1 MVVVVDV
8 VTYCSA
14 KKFVAE
20 LEDDVVLTVLIVNRQ
35 IFVVVTF
42 AAPIFDIVIA
52 SLVFVSV
59 LHLDLVVALAFVVV
73 AVYVIDVL
81 VAVDVALLHF
91 IVFLAEVA
99 VLTLIGVNDYQIDF
113 DVGLLDFSFL
123 EEILT

>member
-14 KKFVAE
+14 KKFAAE

-59 LHLDLVVALAFVVV
+59 LHLDLIVALAFVVV

-81 VAVDVALLHF
+81 VAGDVALLHF

-113 DVGLLDFSFL
+113 NVDLLDFSFL

>member
-1 MVVVVDV
+1 M
-8 VTYCSA
+8 
-14 KKFVAE
+14 
-20 LEDDVVLTVLIVNRQ
+20 
-35 IFVVVTF
+35 
-42 AAPIFDIVIA
+42 IA

-59 LHLDLVVALAFVVV
+59 LHLDLIVALAFVVV

-81 VAVDVALLHF
+81 VAGDVALLHF

-113 DVGLLDFSFL
+113 NVGLLDFSFL

>member
-1 MVVVVDV
+1 M
-8 VTYCSA
+8 
-14 KKFVAE
+14 
-20 LEDDVVLTVLIVNRQ
+20 
-35 IFVVVTF
+35 
-42 AAPIFDIVIA
+42 IA

-59 LHLDLVVALAFVVV
+59 FHLDLVVALAFVVV

-81 VAVDVALLHF
+81 VAGDVALLHF

>member
-14 KKFVAE
+14 KKFAAE

-59 LHLDLVVALAFVVV
+59 LHLDLIVALAFVVV

-81 VAVDVALLHF
+81 VAGDVALLHF

>member
-81 VAVDVALLHF
+81 VAGDVALLHF

>member
-14 KKFVAE
+14 KKFAAE

-59 LHLDLVVALAFVVV
+59 LHLDLIVALAFVVV

-81 VAVDVALLHF
+81 VAGDVALLHF

-113 DVGLLDFSFL
+113 NVGLLDFSFL